1 MSAYPVT
8 AVSASRLPRLRPL
21 VWLGLFVALMVEVCA
36 QTASADAVRG
46 TLTGTVSNAGTGNLL
61 EGARVEVPALRLSVL
76 TDHTGRFQFSAVP
89 AGEHEVVASYVG
101 LDAVKRKVT
110 VEAGRSAP
118 ANFDLNTAVYK
129 LDKFVV
135 AGPREGAAAAIT
147 AQRNAENVKNVVAMD
162 SYGNMPN
169 MSAGE
174 LAIRLPGVAA
184 GLDDEGNVTGLI
196 VRGQGAASN
205 RVTVDG
211 GLIANSA
218 NLSRQF
224 QTHSMTGAMFEELEV
239 VKGHTPDKA
248 ADSLGGTINLKTRSP
263 LSMREKRRFTY
274 SASARVAPSFT
285 DQVPLREAHRAHPL
299 VNLSYQEVFDAFGGD
314 RNLGVAVN
322 GFYSENVA
330 GGFRTIRDYQNT
342 TAQPAYLFNYA
353 TQDFYNNRKQSSM
366 NVKVDYRLSPATK
379 ISLNT
384 IYNDAFEPFNRLYE
398 VVATAPQTIA
408 TLDAN
413 GQPTGTGGI
422 LPDFTGTLTRARAVA
437 GSNVTVNE
445 TMFSFLNRTR
455 AVDLGVE
462 HNSGRWRFDGTA
474 AYSQSHVN
482 LGVGGGGTLTNTLS
496 TVGWTLD
503 RSQSD
508 LYPRFTQTAGPDI
521 TDIANYRP
529 GQLTTR
535 NDTRTSEVTNFR
547 GNARYELPFAIPS
560 SLKTGFDW
568 REQVAGA
575 GRGQKRWTYAGGTK
589 PLVRDTSIVSWDS
602 IKTGRNVP
610 FFETAALIRDNNP
623 VDPSLWTEDN
633 YFRESQKFIGESRVT
648 ETATAAYLMGQA
660 KFGQL
665 GLLTG
670 VRAERT
676 EVESFGYV
684 RARTLSTAAQ
694 QTADPA
700 GSALRDYGN
709 NAKRIDGDYTK
720 AFPSVHL
727 SYNLTANLKAHASW
741 STSFGRPPFS
751 NLVPAETPN
760 ETNRTLTINNPALKP
775 QYARNWDTTLEYY
788 FEPVGMVSVGWFYKD
803 IRDYIVTG
811 IDGGIVPTGAGN
823 GFNGEYAGF
832 NILQTDNAGSAYV
845 QGWEFS
851 YQQQFTF
858 LPGLLRGLGAS
869 VNYTVLSA
877 HGIFAGTTYLTTYN
891 VAGFIPETGN
901 ANLTWRWRGFGVR
914 VRANYHGRYIN
925 AFNATSPARNQYRFS
940 RVVTDLD
947 LSYDLSPGLSLTC
960 TVSNLTNE
968 PQQFYRYTPQQ
979 MERTILNGTTLTF
992 GVSGRF

>member
-1 MSAYPVT
+1 MSPGLSCAGKVRQATESPWT
-8 AVSASRLPRLRPL
+8 AGLWPILP
-21 VWLGLFVALMVEVCA
+21 
-36 QTASADAVRG
+36 
-46 TLTGTVSNAGTGNLL
+46 
-61 EGARVEVPALRLSVL
+61 
-76 TDHTGRFQFSAVP
+76 
-89 AGEHEVVASYVG
+89 
-101 LDAVKRKVT
+101 
-110 VEAGRSAP
+110 
-118 ANFDLNTAVYK
+118 
-129 LDKFVV
+129 
-135 AGPREGAAAAIT
+135 I
-147 AQRNAENVKNVVAMD
+147 
-162 SYGNMPN
+162 
-169 MSAGE
+169 SAG
-174 LAIRLPGVAA
+174 
-184 GLDDEGNVTGLI
+184 
-196 VRGQGAASN
+196 S
-205 RVTVDG
+205 
-211 GLIANSA
+211 S
-218 NLSRQF
+218 
-224 QTHSMTGAMFEELEV
+224 QTHGVTGAMFEQLEV

-248 ADSLGGTINLKTRSP
+248 ADSLGGTIDLKTRSP
-263 LSMREKRRFTY
+263 LSMREKRRLTY

-285 DQVPLREAHRAHPL
+285 DQVPLREAHRVHPL

-314 RNLGVAVN
+314 RNLGVAMN

-353 TQDFYNNRKQSSM
+353 TQDFYNNRKRSSM

-422 LPDFTGTLTRARAVA
+422 LPDFTATLTRARAVA

-462 HNSGRWRFDGTA
+462 HNTGRWRFDGTA
-474 AYSQSHVN
+474 AYHPVARQSWRRRGRHADQY
-482 LGVGGGGTLTNTLS
+482 LS

-503 RSQSD
+503 RSRSD

-535 NDTRTSEVTNFR
+535 NDTRTSEVANFR

-568 REQVAGA
+568 RQQVAGA
-575 GRGQKRWTYAGGTK
+575 GRWSRALDLRRWHFSHSCAT
-589 PLVRDTSIVSWDS
+589 PRSSLRTSS
-602 IKTGRNVP
+602 KTGRNVP

-665 GLLTG
+665 GLLAG

-775 QYARNWDTTLEYY
+775 QYARNWDTTLEYC
-788 FEPVGMVSVGWFYKD
+788 FEPVGMVSVGWFYED
-803 IRDYIVTG
+803 IRDYIVSG

-851 YQQQFTF
+851 YRRRFTF

-869 VNYTVLSA
+869 VDYTVLSA
-877 HGIFAGTTYLTTYN
+877 ARCLRRRDLPDYLQCRGLHPRDGQRQSH
-891 VAGFIPETGN
+891 VAL
-901 ANLTWRWRGFGVR
+901 AR
-914 VRANYHGRYIN
+914 VRRAR
-925 AFNATSPARNQYRFS
+925 ARQLSPAATSTRSTPPRPHATS
-940 RVVTDLD
+940 IG
-947 LSYDLSPGLSLTC
+947 SP
-960 TVSNLTNE
+960 VS
-968 PQQFYRYTPQQ
+968 
-979 MERTILNGTTLTF
+979 
-992 GVSGRF
+992 